1 MRFIVQFDDK
11 MYRFVTFG
19 LHNNF
24 TNETHSLFAVF
35 CMQFEVFTPL
45 ALHLG
50 GLCNPICST
59 WHTATF
65 SLTTAPNCG
74 TFITVK
80 AARKTRI
87 PGKILREAAAW

>member
-50 GLCNPICST
+50 GYVTL
-59 WHTATF
+59 F
-65 SLTTAPNCG
+65 APLG
-74 TFITVK
+74 TPQLFH
-80 AARKTRI
+80 
-87 PGKILREAAAW
+87 